1 LYFRNQCFPKNLV
14 SIPGGAILDNP
25 LLQQVQIKNYKNIAS
40 AVVDMKP
47 LTVLVGPNGAGKS
60 NFIDALMFVA
70 DSLNYSVRLA
80 FANRGGIAAVRRR
93 SGGHPT
99 HVGMRFRIEFP
110 NNSMADYSFEIAAKR
125 QKNRVPS
132 FRIDRERCVVQP
144 FMKRLVEFE
153 IEKGK
158 FVKRVSGIR
167 PRVEPDRLALT
178 LLSGVEEFRPV
189 YDFLTDIRR
198 YNVRPERLRELQ
210 DIDPAEGW
218 TLNPDGSNAASVLRR
233 LRNEDEELYERI
245 CRFLSAVVPGV
256 ESVEPKILE
265 QKEKLEFRQQMK
277 GQKHPWSFGALNMS
291 DGTLRVLGILLAVYQ
306 PGNAPMIAIEEPEST
321 IHPAAAEVLMDILID
336 GSHRS
341 QMLLTTHSPDILDNK
356 RLSDSQMLVVESKE
370 GAARITPLTQNVREM
385 VRERLYTPGEL
396 LRDGEL
402 ETDPN
407 YPEQEDRQ
415 LKLFGRV
422 ER

>member
-1 LYFRNQCFPKNLV
+1 LN
-14 SIPGGAILDNP
+14 NP
-25 LLQQVQIKNYKNIAS
+25 LLQQIQIKNYKNIAS
-40 AVVDMKP
+40 EVVDMKP

-110 NNSMADYSFEIAAKR
+110 DNSMADYSFDIAAKR
-125 QKNRVPS
+125 QKSRVPS
-132 FRIDRERCVVQP
+132 IRIDRERCVVQP
-144 FMKRLVEFE
+144 FMKRRVEFE
-153 IEKGK
+153 IREGK
-158 FVKRVSGIR
+158 FVKEVPGIR
-167 PRVEPDRLALT
+167 PQLEPDRLALA

-198 YNVRPERLRELQ
+198 YSVRPEWLHELQ

-233 LRNEDEELYERI
+233 LRNEDKEVYERI

-256 ESVEPKILE
+256 EAVESKMSERTEELIFY
-265 QKEKLEFRQQMK
+265 QRVK
-277 GQKHPWSFGALNMS
+277 GQKHPWAFHPLDMS
-291 DGTLRVLGILLAVYQ
+291 DGTLRMLSIMLAVYQ
-306 PGNAPMIAIEEPEST
+306 SGNARLVGIEEPENT
-321 IHPAAAEVLMDILID
+321 IHPAAVDALMDILID

-341 QMLLTTHSPDILDNK
+341 QMLITTHSPDILDNK
-356 RLSDSQMLVVESKE
+356 SLSDNQILVVESIE
-370 GAARITPLTQNVREM
+370 GTARITPLTKNAREM

-396 LRDGEL
+396 LRIGEL
-402 ETDPN
+402 ETDPD
-407 YPEQEDRQ
+407 YPEQEGKQ
-415 LKLFGRV
+415 LKLFGEV
-422 ER
+422 EQ

>member
-1 LYFRNQCFPKNLV
+1 MN
-14 SIPGGAILDNP
+14 IP

-60 NFIDALMFVA
+60 NFIDALTFVA

-110 NNSMADYSFEIAAKR
+110 DNSMADYSFDIAAKR
-125 QKNRVPS
+125 QKNRIPS

-144 FMKRLVEFE
+144 FMKEQVEFE
-153 IEKGK
+153 IREGK
-158 FVKRVSGIR
+158 FVKEVPGIR
-167 PRVEPDRLALT
+167 PQLESDRLALA

-189 YDFLTDIRR
+189 YDFLKDIRC
-198 YNVRPERLRELQ
+198 YSVHPERLRELQ

-233 LRNEDEELYERI
+233 LRNEGEELYERI
-245 CRFLSAVVPGV
+245 CNLLSAVVPGV

-265 QKEKLEFRQQMK
+265 QKEMLVFRQQMK
-277 GQKHPWSFGALNMS
+277 GQKHPWSFSALNMS

-321 IHPAAAEVLMDILID
+321 IHPAAAEVLMNILID

-341 QMLLTTHSPDILDNK
+341 QVLITTHSPDILDNK
-356 RLSDSQMLVVESKE
+356 RLSDSQILVVESVE
-370 GAARITPLTQNVREM
+370 GVAKITPLTQNVREM
-385 VRERLYTPGEL
+385 VQERLFTPGEL
-396 LRDGEL
+396 LRIGEL
-402 ETDPN
+402 ETDLN
-407 YPEQEDRQ
+407 HAEQADKQ
-415 LKLFGRV
+415 LNLFGGGKP
-422 ER
+422 